1 MEQLKNP
8 LPSLTRK
15 ELNMGYAYLAFDIL
29 LLPVLLQLLGR
40 VFSFTINETLI
51 NFTYFSVNLVCVL
64 TIFSRFFRKS
74 LLRASTF
81 PKQLLQATGLGFL
94 AYWACSMALS
104 ILTQIF
110 FPDFVNIN
118 DSQIVAILGDYPV
131 LMFLG
136 TVIFAPIAE
145 EMLHRGLVFGS
156 LFQKSIPLA
165 YAASAVLFASIHVV
179 QYIGFYSPAYIVL
192 ALVQYLP
199 AGIIFAWA
207 YQRSG
212 SIFAPIM
219 IHAINNLI
227 AISLTR

>member
-8 LPSLTRK
+8 LPTLTKK

-29 LLPVLLQLLGR
+29 LLPVLLQLLGSA
-40 VFSFTINETLI
+40 FSFTINETLI
-51 NFTYFSVNLVCVL
+51 NFAYFSVNLVCVL
-64 TIFSRFFRKS
+64 AIFSRFLRKNF
-74 LLRASTF
+74 LRASAF
-81 PKQLLQATGLGFL
+81 PKQLLQSTGLGFL
-94 AYWACSMALS
+94 AYWVCSMVIS
-104 ILTQIF
+104 ILTQTL

-118 DSQIVAILGDYPV
+118 DSQIVAILGDYPT

-136 TVIFAPIAE
+136 TAIFAPIAE
-145 EMLHRGLVFGS
+145 ELLHRGLVFGS

-165 YAASAVLFASIHVV
+165 YAASALLFASIHVA
-179 QYIGFYSPAYIVL
+179 QYIGFYSPPYVAL

-199 AGIIFAWA
+199 AGIIFAWT

-219 IHAINNLI
+219 IHAINNII

>member
-8 LPSLTRK
+8 LPTLTKK

-29 LLPVLLQLLGR
+29 LLPVLLQLLGSA
-40 VFSFTINETLI
+40 FSFTINETLI
-51 NFTYFSVNLVCVL
+51 NFAYFSVNLVCVL
-64 TIFSRFFRKS
+64 AIFSRFLRKNF
-74 LLRASTF
+74 LRASAF
-81 PKQLLQATGLGFL
+81 PKQLLQSTGLGFL
-94 AYWACSMALS
+94 AYWVCSMVIS
-104 ILTQIF
+104 ILTQTL

-118 DSQIVAILGDYPV
+118 DSQIVAILGDYPT

-136 TVIFAPIAE
+136 TAIFAPIAE
-145 EMLHRGLVFGS
+145 ELLHRGLVFGS

-165 YAASAVLFASIHVV
+165 YAASALLFASIHVA
-179 QYIGFYSPAYIVL
+179 QYIGFYSPAYVAL

-199 AGIIFAWA
+199 AGIIFAWT

-219 IHAINNLI
+219 IHAINNII